1 MRHIFIP
8 FLLILL
14 MAGAAL
20 GQTADPKLPLLKEFG
35 QDAWHMW
42 TSPVKRQS
50 YSSHTL
56 KKYVIPFGIVSAA
69 LIATDT
75 RTGDWLPNTENQRKW
90 SGRVSQLG
98 ASYSLSGFSAGMF
111 LFGELTGNKHLRESG
126 WLALH
131 AIGQT
136 QVNVFAIKQVTNR
149 ERPMNR
155 QGKAGFWHGG
165 DSFPS
170 GHAATSFA
178 VASVFSYEYREHL
191 AVPIVAYSLASAVS
205 ASRLSAQRHWIS
217 DITVGASMGFLIGR
231 YIYKRHHNPDLPGS
245 KVTR

>member
-1 MRHIFIP
+1 
-8 FLLILL
+8 
-14 MAGAAL
+14 
-20 GQTADPKLPLLKEFG
+20 
-35 QDAWHMW
+35 
-42 TSPVKRQS
+42 
-50 YSSHTL
+50 
-56 KKYVIPFGIVSAA
+56 
-69 LIATDT
+69 
-75 RTGDWLPNTENQRKW
+75 
-90 SGRVSQLG
+90 
-98 ASYSLSGFSAGMF
+98 
-111 LFGELTGNKHLRESG
+111 
-126 WLALH
+126 
-131 AIGQT
+131 
-136 QVNVFAIKQVTNR
+136 
-149 ERPMNR
+149 MNR